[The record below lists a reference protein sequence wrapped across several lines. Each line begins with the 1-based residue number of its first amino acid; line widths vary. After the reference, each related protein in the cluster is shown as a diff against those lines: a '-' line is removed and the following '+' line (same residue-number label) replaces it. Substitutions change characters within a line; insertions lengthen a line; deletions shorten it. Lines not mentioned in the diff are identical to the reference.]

1 MAQLESSFKNMVVV
15 LTIIAV
21 FAAGTL
27 ASVYTLTKA
36 PIAASK
42 IAKQQQA
49 IKEVMPSNFHH
60 LANPITLTE
69 GDETITIH
77 KGYDLN
83 NQYVGAAVESST
95 NSGFSGRILVMV
107 GFDVNGNILNY
118 TVLEQKET
126 PGLGT
131 KMVDWFKTDKGNQ
144 SIIGKNPAINNLTVN
159 KDGGEVDAITAS
171 TITTRAFLITIRNAY
186 AALMSTKDNASVSV
200 NKGSTTN

>member
-77 KGYDLN
+77 KGY
-83 NQYVGAAVESST
+83 EI
-95 NSGFSGRILVMV
+95 GRAHV
-107 GFDVNGNILNY
+107 
-118 TVLEQKET
+118 
-126 PGLGT
+126 
-131 KMVDWFKTDKGNQ
+131 
-144 SIIGKNPAINNLTVN
+144 
-159 KDGGEVDAITAS
+159 
-171 TITTRAFLITIRNAY
+171 
-186 AALMSTKDNASVSV
+186 
-200 NKGSTTN
+200 